1 MINLFSHYKSIPAS
15 HDSRFYD
22 EKAFYDAFAS
32 DINNATSSV
41 VIESPYLTERR
52 ARQFA
57 KLIHRKVKS
66 GVKVH
71 IYTRNPL
78 HHDKLLAE
86 QSRLACRILK
96 DSGARVFICD
106 DMRHRKLAIIDA
118 SILWEGSLNILS
130 QSNSAELMRRTNCK
144 EQALQ
149 VLKLLNLKRM

>member
-1 MINLFSHYKSIPAS
+1 MNSLFRRYKRMPVNHESK
-15 HDSRFYD
+15 FYD
-22 EKAFYDAFAS
+22 EKNFYDAFAS
-32 DINNATSSV
+32 DINGATYSV

-57 KLIHRKVKS
+57 KLIKRKAKL
-66 GVKVH
+66 GIRIH

-78 HHDKLLAE
+78 HHDRLLAE
-86 QSRLACRILK
+86 QSNLACRILK
-96 DSGARVFICD
+96 DAGARVFVCD

-118 SILWEGSLNILS
+118 AILWEGSLNILS

-149 VLKLLNLKRM
+149 VLKLLNLKGM